1 MCFSYELAIFV
12 QETTDYLLLYMNKVL
27 IFFAMCV
34 FCIPEVCGKHLF
46 SPDTN
51 VKISTVDS
59 IKQQKKKYK
68 ELLKKIKTAQS
79 LASARKP
86 NYASAWSTIKP
97 LLSDSLINKEPS
109 VWYVAGF
116 IQNKLELAQAE
127 KIFLKQAY
135 DTVGYYR
142 AIYDMAG
149 YFYKADSLSQLHDS
163 RSKRRKY
170 RKSIEKILAPDLV
183 NLYYGGLFYALKEKY
198 KEAQP
203 YFTRYIDSFQWAIF
217 NHKKR
222 QVKVPLS
229 RAAYYQV
236 LCGYVLKKQDAI
248 VKYTPMVLVDT
259 ALTRNVLPII
269 TDTYQAKKDTVQWL
283 ASLKRGLRDYRDD
296 PYYYANMIEY
306 YCNVKQFDKAMK
318 LVDEEIALDKNPSQ
332 KNDAQHQY
340 LRGLIYH
347 KRHKFDEAIPYYESA
362 IKNDSTH
369 AMAYANL
376 GVIYSLKTVGLESQL
391 EILSM
396 NDPAYNQT
404 IDMMHALYRKAL
416 PYYEKARELRPNT
429 PKLWAQGLYR
439 VYYNLNMGARFKE
452 IEPFIEHLR
461 NK

>member
-1 MCFSYELAIFV
+1 
-12 QETTDYLLLYMNKVL
+12 MNKVL
-27 IFFAMCV
+27 IFLFIYVC
-34 FCIPEVCGKHLF
+34 CIPEVCGKPVL
-46 SPDTN
+46 
-51 VKISTVDS
+51 STYSSVNSSADDS
-59 IKQQKKKYK
+59 LKQRKKHYK
-68 ELLKKIKTAQS
+68 ELLKQIKTAQE
-79 LASARKP
+79 LATARKP
-86 NYASAWSTIKP
+86 NYTNAWNTIKP
-97 LLSDSLINKEPS
+97 LLADTLINKEPS

-127 KIFLKQAY
+127 KVFLKQAY

-149 YFYKADSLSQLHDS
+149 YFYKADSLAQLYDS

-203 YFTRYIDSFQWAIF
+203 YFTRYLDSFQWAVF
-217 NHKKR
+217 NQKR
-222 QVKVPLS
+222 REIKVPLS
-229 RAAYYQV
+229 RAAYYQI
-236 LCGYVLKKQDAI
+236 LCGYVLKREDVI
-248 VKYTPMVLVDT
+248 VKYAPMVLADT

-269 TDTYQAKKDTVQWL
+269 SDTYHAKKDTTQWL
-283 ASLKRGLRDYRDD
+283 ASLKRGLRDYRDN
-296 PYYYANMIEY
+296 PYYYASMIEY
-306 YCNVKQFDKAMK
+306 YCDVKQFDKAMK
-318 LVDEEIALDKNPSQ
+318 LVDEEIALDKDPSP

-347 KRHKFDEAIPYYESA
+347 KRQKFDEAIPYYESA
-362 IKNDSTH
+362 IKNDRTH

-404 IDMMHALYRKAL
+404 IDMMHALFRKAL
-416 PYYEKARELRPNT
+416 PYYEKARELRPNS

-439 VYYNLNMGARFKE
+439 VYYNLNMGDSFKE
-452 IEPFIEHLR
+452 IEPFIEQLR